1 MSPEQITVDCGIPK
15 SDAIRVTFGEN
26 CRIQLCLFHVSQCW
40 SRNLATQVMNSPGQ
54 HSNAKVTAEQPQF
67 VEYFE
72 DKWIALDGYKRW
84 SAAYVIEEHQNMR
97 ISNYIESWHNPLKS
111 VYLKRTKNRRL
122 DRLVYILVNEVENDI
137 KFEEARVSSEV
148 GRMGPETRNKR
159 KRETVAADI
168 PDDRTKELITKE
180 SETTYNVESFSQED
194 IMYTV
199 QINETGNI
207 VSCSCSYFKFNSRS
221 YRYKVDLDSL
231 RHSKRSIN
239 AISDYEFLT
248 DINCSPDL
256 TQTDPYLE
264 LTHVIEWP
272 GHIRAQCPDKVA
284 LGKRRKGNH
293 TSSVSHELTPP
304 VNAVTT
310 ANMSSDTTALEMFNT
325 EVSWYAMKV
334 SLDGIFTNDPS
345 DSTDSIQSSTVYR
358 QRSTDPLFEQ
368 SNLSQYVIVDTMS
381 NENTSHT
388 LVEEMELPSRSDSPS
403 DLNSTQEFM
412 DISSDEDISDTH
424 IITPEM
430 KNKLTSKAHQTSTA
444 QPIWK
449 SNRPPKL
456 RQVMNL

>member
-1 MSPEQITVDCGIPK
+1 
-15 SDAIRVTFGEN
+15 
-26 CRIQLCLFHVSQCW
+26 
-40 SRNLATQVMNSPGQ
+40 
-54 HSNAKVTAEQPQF
+54 
-67 VEYFE
+67 
-72 DKWIALDGYKRW
+72 
-84 SAAYVIEEHQNMR
+84 
-97 ISNYIESWHNPLKS
+97 
-111 VYLKRTKNRRL
+111 
-122 DRLVYILVNEVENDI
+122 
-137 KFEEARVSSEV
+137 
-148 GRMGPETRNKR
+148 
-159 KRETVAADI
+159 
-168 PDDRTKELITKE
+168 
-180 SETTYNVESFSQED
+180 
-194 IMYTV
+194 
-199 QINETGNI
+199 
-207 VSCSCSYFKFNSRS
+207 
-221 YRYKVDLDSL
+221 
-231 RHSKRSIN
+231 
-239 AISDYEFLT
+239 
-248 DINCSPDL
+248 
-256 TQTDPYLE
+256 
-264 LTHVIEWP
+264 
-272 GHIRAQCPDKVA
+272 
-284 LGKRRKGNH
+284 
-293 TSSVSHELTPP
+293 
-304 VNAVTT
+304 
-310 ANMSSDTTALEMFNT
+310 MSSDTTALEMFNT